1 MQTITDLG
9 FAGDLALPSDTVE
22 QETGNSL
29 GFIHKRQKLAF
40 ISTLRK
46 KPSKW
51 AYTLTK
57 HQMNLYAP
65 EKAANFSKFRT
76 VNIYMPG

>member
-46 KPSKW
+46 KTQYMSLHFNQTSNEPLRTGKGSKLQQVQDCKYLC
-51 AYTLTK
+51 A
-57 HQMNLYAP
+57 
-65 EKAANFSKFRT
+65 
-76 VNIYMPG
+76 